1 MDSDTS
7 APESSLRV
15 NFARAQRQLQA
26 INKSEL
32 ASSSVEYQSQA
43 QALVKLLKTCAAQ
56 VDQLSLFSSNET
68 PDDYST
74 SELRLL
80 LVSAYLGEALQKLS
94 ASKNRVAILEEAAV
108 SYKRFLLTAQLL
120 GIVDKHAVDVEKLS
134 TTESN
139 SSSGRPTASDPGRDR
154 MQKIERFKKMRALQL
169 SIAELEAKLA
179 GGDAAAGGKSNKEE
193 ESDDDL
199 DEVERDHVVKLIEL
213 KIYQVVD
220 DLDILKGEMKMA
232 QQMEEMKRRSAGN
245 GEADNRSRS
254 GPGAL
259 PDEVSDGEWRLD
271 SQTYHQIDTR
281 TGRPSVRPVFN
292 SKGQP
297 TQPFVLT
304 NNRQAIKDSV
314 FRPGWALPT
323 MTIDEYLKQ
332 EEERGG
338 IISGG
343 GKEPDAKPEIDDN
356 DHEALDA
363 ETMKKR
369 EWDEF
374 TDNNPKG
381 AGNRGGNRG

>member
-1 MDSDTS
+1 MDDDTT
-7 APESSLRV
+7 AIPESSLRV
-15 NFARAQRQLQA
+15 NFARAQRQLQL
-26 INKSEL
+26 ISKSEL
-32 ASSSVEYQSQA
+32 ASSSDEYQTQA
-43 QALVKLLKTCAAQ
+43 QALVNLLKTCAAQ
-56 VDQLSLFSSNET
+56 VDQLALFSSNET

-74 SELRLL
+74 SELKLL

-94 ASKNRVAILEEAAV
+94 APEARAAILGEAAA
-108 SYKRFLLTAQLL
+108 SYRRFLLTAQLI
-120 GIVDKHAVDVEKLS
+120 GIVDKHAVDMEQLLLTS
-134 TTESN
+134 EPGN
-139 SSSGRPTASDPGRDR
+139 SGRPPANDPGRDR
-154 MQKIERFKKMRALQL
+154 TLKIERFKKMRAMQQ

-179 GGDAAAGGKSNKEE
+179 GAEGE
-193 ESDDDL
+193 ESDGDL
-199 DEVERDHVVKLIEL
+199 DDVERDHAVKLIEL

-232 QQMEEMKRRSAGN
+232 QQMEEMRKRN
-245 GEADNRSRS
+245 ADRGGLDSR
-254 GPGAL
+254 GRPDAGAL
-259 PDEVSDGEWRLD
+259 PDEANDGEWRLD
-271 SQTYHQIDTR
+271 SQAYHQIDPH

-304 NNRQAIKDSV
+304 NNRQAVRDSV

-323 MTIDEYLKQ
+323 MTVDEYLKQ
-332 EEERGG
+332 EQERGG

>member
-1 MDSDTS
+1 MAS
-7 APESSLRV
+7 PESSLRV
-15 NFARAQRQLQA
+15 NYARAQRQLQT

-32 ASSSVEYQSQA
+32 ASSSVEYQDQA
-43 QALVKLLKTCAAQ
+43 QALVKLLKTCATQ

-94 ASKNRVAILEEAAV
+94 APDNRVTILKEAAA
-108 SYKRFLLTAQLL
+108 SYEKFLLTAQLL
-120 GIVDKHAVDVEKLS
+120 GIVDKHTVDVERLS
-134 TTESN
+134 TTESTD
-139 SSSGRPTASDPGRDR
+139 RPVANDPGRDR

-169 SIAELEAKLA
+169 SIAELEARLA
-179 GGDAAAGGKSNKEE
+179 GGDAASGAKSTKEE
-193 ESDDDL
+193 DSDDDM
-199 DEVERDHVVKLIEL
+199 DEVERDHAVKLIEL

-220 DLDILKGEMKMA
+220 DFDILKGEMLMA
-232 QQMEEMKRRSAGN
+232 QQMEEMKRRSAGSSD
-245 GEADNRSRS
+245 ADNRSRS

-259 PDEVSDGEWRLD
+259 PDEASDGEWRLD
-271 SQTYHQIDTR
+271 SQSYHRVDPR
-281 TGRPSVRPVFN
+281 PGRPFVRPVFN

-323 MTIDEYLKQ
+323 MTVDEYLKQ
-332 EEERGG
+332 EQERGG

-374 TDNNPKG
+374 TDNNPRG

>member
-1 MDSDTS
+1 MDDDTAS
-7 APESSLRV
+7 AASESSLRV
-15 NFARAQRQLQA
+15 NFARAQRQLQL
-26 INKSEL
+26 IGKSEL
-32 ASSSVEYQSQA
+32 ASSSTEYQSQA
-43 QALVKLLKTCAAQ
+43 QALVKLLQTCATQ

-74 SELRLL
+74 SELKLL
-80 LVSAYLGEALQKLS
+80 LVSAYLGEALQKLC
-94 ASKNRVAILEEAAV
+94 ASEGTRRRVDILEEAIA

-120 GIVDKHAVDVEKLS
+120 GIVDRRTVDVEQLLQVS
-134 TTESN
+134 ES
-139 SSSGRPTASDPGRDR
+139 SGSGRPTANDPGRDR
-154 MQKIERFKKMRALQL
+154 MLKIERFKKMRAMQQ

-179 GGDAAAGGKSNKEE
+179 GGEGGGGGNKPATTGSRNNGAGEE
-193 ESDDDL
+193 REEDSDDDL
-199 DEVERDHVVKLIEL
+199 DEVEREHALKLIEL

-232 QQMEEMKRRSAGN
+232 QQMEDMKRRS
-245 GEADNRSRS
+245 EPDSRSR
-254 GPGAL
+254 PGGAAGTL
-259 PDEVSDGEWRLD
+259 PDDGEWRLD
-271 SQTYHQIDTR
+271 SQTYHQIDPR

-323 MTIDEYLKQ
+323 MTVDEYLEQ
-332 EEERGG
+332 EQERGG

-356 DHEALDA
+356 DHEALD
-363 ETMKKR
+363 
-369 EWDEF
+369 
-374 TDNNPKG
+374 
-381 AGNRGGNRG
+381 

>member
-1 MDSDTS
+1 MDSDS
-7 APESSLRV
+7 QAPESSLRV

-43 QALVKLLKTCAAQ
+43 QALVKLLKTCAVQ

-94 ASKNRVAILEEAAV
+94 ASENRVAILEEAAT

-134 TTESN
+134 TAESN
-139 SSSGRPTASDPGRDR
+139 SGRPTANDPGRDR
-154 MQKIERFKKMRALQL
+154 MQKIERFKKMRALQK
-169 SIAELEAKLA
+169 SITELETKLA
-179 GGDAAAGGKSNKEE
+179 GGDGATGSKSNKED

-199 DEVERDHVVKLIEL
+199 DEVERDHVVQLIEL
-213 KIYQVVD
+213 KIYQVAD
-220 DLDILKGEMKMA
+220 DFDILKGEMKMA
-232 QQMEEMKRRSAGN
+232 QQMEEMKRRSAGS

-259 PDEVSDGEWRLD
+259 PDQVSDGEWRLD
-271 SQTYHQIDTR
+271 SQTYHQIDPR

-343 GKEPDAKPEIDDN
+343 GKEPDAKPEINDN